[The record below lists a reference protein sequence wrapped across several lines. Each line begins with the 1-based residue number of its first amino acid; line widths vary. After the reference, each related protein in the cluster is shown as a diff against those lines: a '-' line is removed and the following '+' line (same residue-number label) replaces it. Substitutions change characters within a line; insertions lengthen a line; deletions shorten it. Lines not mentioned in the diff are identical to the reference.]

1 MRAGDL
7 PLLAALYI
15 GFVGRII
22 LKDFRDLRGDALFG
36 KRTFLVRH
44 GRVWT
49 CRVSALC
56 WVAAAVLLVSTRP
69 GVTPAYVLTTAAG
82 TAGALVLLRDLA
94 RDRGHRRDEWAI
106 SALAIVGRGLVLVL
120 AVDLAAPAAGW
131 PAQLTAT
138 VIVALASVLGRQA
151 ARMRRHGPTRGMAAA
166 PGPVPACALTANTA
180 GSGDFPRG
188 PGR

>member
-1 MRAGDL
+1 M
-7 PLLAALYI
+7 
-15 GFVGRII
+15 
-22 LKDFRDLRGDALFG
+22 
-36 KRTFLVRH
+36 
-44 GRVWT
+44 
-49 CRVSALC
+49 
-56 WVAAAVLLVSTRP
+56 AAAVLLVSTRP
-69 GVTPAYVLTTAAG
+69 GVTPAYVLTTAGG

-131 PAQLTAT
+131 PALLTAA

-151 ARMRRHGPTRGMAAA
+151 AQMRRHGPTRGMAAV
-166 PGPVPACALTANTA
+166 PGAVPACALTANTA